1 MELPYLL
8 INEHNVRALAP
19 AHTAFRTH
27 EPGVSHLYSVEATK
41 GTLIFLSYVVWESG
55 HREVRVEE
63 AESDAASVA
72 RLTHGL
78 RLSIERV
85 VFQDHSYDCIAMRSA
100 RLNADDSWSNLYD
113 LSLRQIDLA
122 AGFQA
127 VGTLREL
134 GVQHFVNGLQLN
146 RRSVNRQFAL
156 YPPRDQ
162 QIPLH
167 AFLITRLMPLLN
179 RMRRSDQIRLF

>member
-1 MELPYLL
+1 MRLTRLDFSIYLPRMELPYLL
-8 INEHNVRALAP
+8 INEQNVRALTP
-19 AHTAFRTH
+19 AHTAFRAH
-27 EPGVSHLYSVEATK
+27 EPGVAHLYSVEATK
-41 GTLIFLSYVVWESG
+41 GTLIYLSYVVWESG

-85 VFQDHSYDCIAMRSA
+85 VFQDNNYDCIAMRSA

-134 GVQHFVNGLQLN
+134 GV
-146 RRSVNRQFAL
+146 
-156 YPPRDQ
+156 
-162 QIPLH
+162 
-167 AFLITRLMPLLN
+167 
-179 RMRRSDQIRLF
+179 